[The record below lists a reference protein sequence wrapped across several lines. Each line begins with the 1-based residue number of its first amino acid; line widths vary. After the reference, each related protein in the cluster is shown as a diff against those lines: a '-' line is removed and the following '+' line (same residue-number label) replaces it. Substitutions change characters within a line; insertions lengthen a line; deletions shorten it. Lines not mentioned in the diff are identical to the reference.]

1 MKEIKFNE
9 SSVTKYFLN
18 KLKDEKYPNIENETE
33 IPTALAKSIFQSIV
47 TFLWTKKKKENPVVL
62 RIDNNRE
69 QFLLGCRIEIEKN
82 ETTDNI
88 AIEFISDENDIN
100 DNDVVISY
108 RDQLFMDYFILI
120 SNSEY
125 NFGFPNETIG
135 RQVIEYM
142 IMSIYKTLD
151 DNAIENEEVILTLP
165 GFFTGRVGVENG
177 EKIFAFEVDANLKT
191 LAKDDKLNE
200 K

>member
-33 IPTALAKSIFQSIV
+33 IPTLLCKSIFQSIV
-47 TFLWTKKKKENPVVL
+47 TFLWTKKKKESPIVL

-69 QFLLGCRIEIEKN
+69 QFLLGCRIEIEEN
-82 ETTDNI
+82 ETSDNI
-88 AIEFISDENDIN
+88 AIEFISNEEDIN
-100 DNDVVISY
+100 DNDIVISY
-108 RDQLFMDYFILI
+108 RDQLFMDLFILI
-120 SNSEY
+120 SRSEY

-135 RQVIEYM
+135 RQVIGYM

-151 DNAIENEEVILTLP
+151 DNAIEDDEVVLTLP
-165 GFFTGRVGVENG
+165 GFFTGRVGIENG